1 MKTKTMTAFL
11 ILAATA
17 MTTAA
22 CFRSYG
28 HRRYP
33 GTPRFASNDYAYV
46 QLLRREPRRD
56 HVRLGEVWFRP
67 EPWMDRY
74 EVKLILREKT
84 ARMGGDALIIVADR
98 YPRGAAARRYRSRA
112 VGERWIIG
120 FVIRYRR

>member
-46 QLLRREPRRD
+46 QLLRREPAPTA
-56 HVRLGEVWFRP
+56 VLGS
-67 EPWMDRY
+67 
-74 EVKLILREKT
+74 
-84 ARMGGDALIIVADR
+84 
-98 YPRGAAARRYRSRA
+98 PRCAPAYAAVLAS
-112 VGERWIIG
+112 
-120 FVIRYRR
+120 